1 MAEASTLPYNY
12 PEEFSEVS
20 KKSIEKQRDT
30 TDISTKFT
38 DILSSTTVQDI
49 QSKGVTTLGGEIL
62 TPSLLNKAKTDNKLK
77 TKLYLAFQDTQ
88 RDTVQAQDKP
98 VVPGSTP
105 DYKGIDESLFK
116 GFDKSSEAFKEFVD
130 SIEDRQLVARVF
142 GDNSQIPLKG
152 RQLIVN
158 SFKTGDFY
166 DELSRMAKSIPGD
179 ILRLPNLGY
188 MAQAAVRAA
197 YHDAKVNE
205 AGAFGVK
212 FGQLM
217 QDTPSLKA
225 WNNMLN
231 KSVVTKDVASRLN
244 DWYKEKYIAE
254 NGEEDYNRE
263 HRVPMVQMV
272 NGNIVFQLD
281 ENGQP
286 KYRDKELDA
295 NIANDLLDLSYGKLS
310 GTEKAG
316 MFFLTMAPFTS
327 GARALR
333 TAGDI
338 KLLQKMDDLRNKD
351 PKYAGL
357 SNVDVLKMYRKDRS
371 FGASTFRKL
380 WQTATLTSDK
390 TRIRDA
396 ENISDHLNVLNRYD
410 IDIGDLQ

>member
-1 MAEASTLPYNY
+1 
-12 PEEFSEVS
+12 
-20 KKSIEKQRDT
+20 
-30 TDISTKFT
+30 
-38 DILSSTTVQDI
+38 
-49 QSKGVTTLGGEIL
+49 
-62 TPSLLNKAKTDNKLK
+62 
-77 TKLYLAFQDTQ
+77 
-88 RDTVQAQDKP
+88 
-98 VVPGSTP
+98 
-105 DYKGIDESLFK
+105 
-116 GFDKSSEAFKEFVD
+116 
-130 SIEDRQLVARVF
+130 
-142 GDNSQIPLKG
+142 
-152 RQLIVN
+152 
-158 SFKTGDFY
+158 
-166 DELSRMAKSIPGD
+166 
-179 ILRLPNLGY
+179 
-188 MAQAAVRAA
+188 
-197 YHDAKVNE
+197 
-205 AGAFGVK
+205 
-212 FGQLM
+212 
-217 QDTPSLKA
+217 LKA

-338 KLLQKMDDLRNKD
+338 KLLQKMDDLRAKD
-351 PKYAGL
+351 DKYKGL
-357 SNVDVLKMYRKDRS
+357 SNVDVLKVYRKERS
-371 FGASTFRKL
+371 YAASTFRRL
-380 WQTATLTSDK
+380 WQTATFTSDK

-410 IDIGDLQ
+410 TDIGDLQEKIKDSTEFLDVKRKSLASLNSEITKGKKLSATELANKKDLEKSIINTEN